1 MDFQQPIEVRL
12 FLTMALQIDPI
23 QIDAQLRALLS
34 PETAQTLATGQRYL
48 LPGNMVWHG
57 WGPEDAPTLVLL
69 HGGSGSWT
77 HWIQNIA
84 PLLADGYRVLAIDL
98 PGFGDSDSPDKG
110 GDADALVE
118 PLHAAWQHMKR
129 HDNNVFMGFSFGGMT
144 AALWLAAYPQDAKQL
159 VLVGAPGF
167 GLASPQR
174 TPLKGWRHLPT
185 EALQAQAHR
194 HNLLG
199 LMLHDEANLDDLAM
213 RLHVLNVVRDR
224 MTRRRL
230 ASTPV
235 LVQTMPHITCPV
247 HVIYGEFDAF
257 YLDRLPEVAHM
268 FKQLTPHLV
277 SWQLV
282 KGMGHWVQYESPSEF
297 QRALKH
303 TLSLV

>member
-1 MDFQQPIEVRL
+1 MI
-12 FLTMALQIDPI
+12 LQIDPI
-23 QIDAQLRALLS
+23 QIDTQLRALLS
-34 PETAQTLATGQRYL
+34 PATAQTLATGQRYL
-48 LPGNMVWHG
+48 LPGNMVWHA
-57 WGPEDAPTLVLL
+57 WGPEEAPTLVLL

-77 HWIQNIA
+77 HWIQNIG
-84 PLLADGYRVLAIDL
+84 PLLAEGYRVLAIDL
-98 PGFGDSDSPDKG
+98 PGFGDSDSPAKG

-118 PLHAAWQHMKR
+118 PLHAAWQHMR
-129 HDNNVFMGFSFGGMT
+129 CHDNNIFMGFSFGGMT
-144 AALWLAAYPQDAKQL
+144 AALWLAAYPQDAQGL

-167 GLASPQR
+167 GLASPHR

-199 LMLHDEANLDDLAM
+199 LMLHDEAHLDDLAL

-235 LVQTMPHITCPV
+235 LVQAMPNIACPV

-257 YLDRLPEVAHM
+257 YLDRLPEVERM

-282 KGMGHWVQYESPSEF
+282 KGMGHWVQYENPSEF